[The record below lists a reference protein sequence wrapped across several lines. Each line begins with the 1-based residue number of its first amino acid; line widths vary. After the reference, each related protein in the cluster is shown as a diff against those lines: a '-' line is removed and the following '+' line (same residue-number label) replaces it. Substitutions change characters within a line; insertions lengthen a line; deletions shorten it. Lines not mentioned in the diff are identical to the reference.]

1 MIGFQRR
8 ASFRNGLMAALA
20 GVAIAGPAA
29 AGAIM
34 TAEPAAA
41 VSAVAPSAIWSA
53 DAARQLIA
61 VIEDAKTEGLRP
73 TDYGL
78 AGLRAGLDAGPGPAL
93 DAAAGL
99 SAMMLAR
106 DFAFGRV
113 GDRAAFDWHMEAS
126 PYDASQLADRL
137 RVAIAT
143 GKVDTFLKG
152 LLPADARYVALRGA
166 LAAAETI
173 ADRDRIRANMERWR
187 WMPRDLGGDYLY
199 VNVPSYQLK
208 VVSGGAAISTY
219 TVVVGAKDTPTP
231 LMVSPSSSL
240 VVNPWWNV
248 PVSIV
253 RKSNLRPGRGGYVFK
268 ANNDGSYAVRQPPG
282 PRNALG
288 RIKFN
293 LVNDQAI
300 YLHDTPAKAGFER
313 DQRALSH
320 GCIRIKDIDQLAAEL
335 MGDGGDVAKLDAA
348 LADSTTQTLRL
359 PRTWKVYLV
368 YFTAD
373 VGEDGAVVSLDDPY
387 GRDAPL
393 LARLDGRPMQIA
405 SR

>member
-1 MIGFQRR
+1 MIGFQRV
-8 ASFRNGLMAALA
+8 ASLRGGLAILLA
-20 GVAIAGPAA
+20 GVTIASPAM
-29 AGAIM
+29 AGTIAP
-34 TAEPAAA
+34 EP
-41 VSAVAPSAIWSA
+41 SLPISTEAPAPAWSA

-61 VIEDAKTEGLRP
+61 VIEDAKAEGLRP
-73 TDYGL
+73 SDYGL
-78 AGLRAGLDAGPGPAL
+78 AGLRAGLEAGPGPAL
-93 DAAAGL
+93 DAAAGS
-99 SAMMLAR
+99 SAMTLAR

-113 GDRAAFDWHMEAS
+113 ADRAAFDWHMEAS
-126 PYDASQLADRL
+126 PYEASQLADRL
-137 RVAIAT
+137 RRAVAT
-143 GKVDTFLKG
+143 GQVDVFFKG
-152 LLPADARYVALRGA
+152 LLPSDARYAALRKA
-166 LAAAETI
+166 LADADTM
-173 ADRDRIRANMERWR
+173 ADRDRLRVNMERWR

-208 VVSGGAAISTY
+208 VVSGGTAVSTY

-253 RKSNLRPGRGGYVFK
+253 RKSNLRPGRGGYVFR

-300 YLHDTPAKAGFER
+300 YLHDTPAKSGFDR

-335 MGDGGDVAKLDAA
+335 MGDGGEVEKLDAA
-348 LADSTTQTLRL
+348 LADTDTQTLRL
-359 PRTWKVYLV
+359 PRTWNVYLV